1 MKILVQGHT
10 GLVRDTKSGAI
21 INMSNGGEQYSAN
34 REKKIADAARLNKVE
49 QDVSEIKR
57 MLAIRDFKSQQ
68 DGAEIKDMLKQ
79 LLIER

>member
-1 MKILVQGHT
+1 MKVPVKGHV
-10 GLVRDTKSGAI
+10 GLVRDTNSGAI

-34 REKKIADAARLNKVE
+34 RARKKADAERLNKVE

-79 LLIER
+79 LIER